1 MYSFADK
8 RKTPERHAAAPI
20 AMQRKAIQRCKGVE
34 HTTVSTFMPD
44 KRLDRDDGQG
54 DGGVV
59 SVVRD
64 NGRPFPHYSVV
75 LEWFDGIRH
84 LGTELAAH
92 MVVPELAGNPGAQFG
107 SVFRFGQRT
116 LKGKIQSRS
125 WGSVMNQ
132 HATQT
137 RELSEEVKEHKRRQ
151 ISQEIH
157 TEIPM
162 EGDYQLPE
170 NYADRTPKEY
180 NYGLLGIIDN
190 NCKTWANRICR
201 S

>member
-1 MYSFADK
+1 MYSFTNK
-8 RKTPERHAAAPI
+8 RKTPERQAAATPT
-20 AMQRKAIQRCKGVE
+20 AIQRCKGVGR
-34 HTTVSTFMPD
+34 TTVSTFMPD
-44 KRLDRDDGQG
+44 KRLDNDDGQG
-54 DGGVV
+54 SGGVV

-84 LGTELAAH
+84 SGTELAAH
-92 MVVPELAGNPGAQFG
+92 MVVPELAGNTGAQLG
-107 SVFRFGQRT
+107 SIFQFGQRA
-116 LKGKIQSRS
+116 LKGQIRSRS

-132 HATQT
+132 RATQT
-137 RELSEEVKEHKRRQ
+137 HELSEDAKERKRRQ

-162 EGDYQLPE
+162 EGDYQLPDDF
-170 NYADRTPKEY
+170 ADRNPKEY
-180 NYGLLGIIDN
+180 NYGLLGIIDD
-190 NCKTWANRICR
+190 NCRTWANRICR